1 MVIKHKNRINIPVTE
16 LEQSAFCQD
25 GSNFRTKTLEQEFK
39 AGVRWQKIPTRYL
52 KLKPEEIRSSIKDL
66 KKSLGDKVTILGHH
80 YQREDVIEFSDLQ
93 GDSFLL
99 SKLAAEKTDSE
110 VIIFCGVHFMAETA
124 EILSS
129 SKQKVILP
137 NMAAGCSMAD
147 MASTDEVK
155 RCWNE
160 LSEIFKTSRTKQP
173 VIPVTYMNSTASI
186 KSLCG
191 KNNGIVCTSSNAK
204 QAFDWAFEQGERI
217 LFIPDQHLGR
227 NTAKDYGID
236 ESEMVIW
243 DPYKKNGGLEIDEII
258 NAKIILWKGH
268 CSVHTRFNTDQIEE
282 AKNKYP
288 DVNILVHPECTN
300 EVVSQADYVGSTEY
314 IKNVIETAEKGS
326 SWAIGTEINLVK
338 RLAHTFTD
346 KNIFCLDEMVCPC
359 ATMYRV
365 HPAYLLW
372 VLEGLVAGI
381 MINQITVSKEDQ
393 KFSKISLQRMLDLP
407 K

>member
-1 MVIKHKNRINIPVTE
+1 MVIKHQNKIKIPVTE

-25 GSNFRTKTLEQEFK
+25 GSNFRTKTLEEEFK

-52 KLKPEEIRSSIKDL
+52 KLKPDEIRSSISKL
-66 KKSLGDKVTILGHH
+66 KKSLGNKVMILGHH

-99 SKLAAEKTDSE
+99 SKLAAEANEAE

-129 SKQKVILP
+129 NKQKVILP

-147 MASTDEVK
+147 MASTEEVK
-155 RCWNE
+155 RCWKE
-160 LSEIFKTSRTKQP
+160 LSNIFESQNSKQS

-191 KNNGIVCTSSNAK
+191 QNNGIVCTSSNAK
-204 QAFDWAFEQGERI
+204 QAFDWAYERGERI

-227 NTAKDYGID
+227 NTAKDYGIH

-243 DPYKKNGGLEIDEII
+243 DPYKKNGGLEVDEII
-258 NAKIILWKGH
+258 NSKVILWKGH
-268 CSVHTRFNTDQIEE
+268 CSVHTRFSVQQIEAAQE
-282 AKNKYP
+282 KNP

-300 EVVSQADYVGSTEY
+300 EVVSKADYVGSTEY
-314 IKNVIETAEKGS
+314 IKNVVHEAKPGT

-338 RLAHTFTD
+338 RLAHTYTD

-372 VLEGLVAGI
+372 VLEGLVAGF
-381 MINQITVSKEDQ
+381 MINQITVDDQ
-393 KFSKISLQRMLDLP
+393 DQEFSKLSLQRMLDLP

>member
-1 MVIKHKNRINIPVTE
+1 MVIKHQNRIKVPVTE

-52 KLKPEEIRSSIKDL
+52 KLQPEEIRSSIRDL
-66 KKSLGDKVTILGHH
+66 KKSLGEKVLILGHH

-99 SKLAAEKTDSE
+99 SKLASEAKDAE

-129 SKQKVILP
+129 NKQKVILP
-137 NMAAGCSMAD
+137 NLAAGCSMAD
-147 MASTDEVK
+147 MASIEEVK

-160 LSEIFKTSRTKQP
+160 LDNILSSKSNKQP
-173 VIPVTYMNSTASI
+173 VVPVTYMNSAASI

-204 QAFDWAFEQGERI
+204 QAFDWALERGERI
-217 LFIPDQHLGR
+217 LFIPDQHLGI
-227 NTAKDYGID
+227 NTAKDYGIKD
-236 ESEMVIW
+236 SEMVIW
-243 DPYKKNGGLEIDEII
+243 DPYKTNGGLDVEEIM
-258 NAKIILWKGH
+258 NSKIILWKGH
-268 CSVHTRFNTDQIEE
+268 CSVHTRFSVQQIED
-282 AKNKYP
+282 AKKKDP

-300 EVVSQADYVGSTEY
+300 EVVSKADFVGSTEY
-314 IKNVIETAEKGS
+314 IKNSVENAEPGS

-338 RLAHTFTD
+338 RLAHTYTD
-346 KNIFCLDEMVCPC
+346 KNISCLDEMVCPC

-372 VLEGLVAGI
+372 VLEGLVAGF
-381 MINQITVSKEDQ
+381 MINQITVDEEDQ
-393 KFSKISLQRMLDLP
+393 EFSKLSLQRMLDLP